1 MLIKIGLLNLLHHKV
16 NAFDGLNII
25 FFIKQNQMK
34 NIEIYKLFLMLV
46 LVCASTQNLASQKS
60 KSFNANIKVFK
71 KLANTLKINP
81 TFRIDTME
89 KGFGQYE
96 KIISPFF
103 DKVLLQKRIKEA
115 DNPLEMTENVAFMFQ
130 QSNIAT
136 LQTYLKKIPAKYL
149 QIIPESLSKSIDNN
163 WRSNSN
169 EQEISDIENSLLLVF
184 KNESKQIN
192 LIKLRFN
199 PKTNKVIYLNNFGY
213 LNGEHEYLMRIMERN

>member
-1 MLIKIGLLNLLHHKV
+1 MKKIKT
-16 NAFDGLNII
+16 
-25 FFIKQNQMK
+25 
-34 NIEIYKLFLMLV
+34 YKLFLTLV
-46 LVCASTQNLASQKS
+46 LVCCSTQNLFAQKS

-81 TFRIDTME
+81 TLRIDTTE
-89 KGFGQYE
+89 KGLGQYE

-130 QSNIAT
+130 QSYIAA

-149 QIIPESLSKSIDNN
+149 QVIPQSLSKSIDSN
-163 WRSNSN
+163 WRNNSN
-169 EQEISDIENSLLLVF
+169 KEEISDIENSLLIVF

-192 LIKLRFN
+192 LINLIFN
-199 PKTNKVIYLNNFGY
+199 PKTNKIIYLNSYSYF
-213 LNGEHEYLMRIMERN
+213 NGENEYLKKIMERK